1 MKKLFFLIG
10 SSGSGKTTAA
20 ELFRSMETPGIIM
33 CASDS
38 VGVPSKEEMIKEFG
52 SQSEWQRNNT
62 LKWVKK
68 IKDEYLEKYNV
79 LFDTQSRPSFI
90 QEACKESNV
99 QDYSIILIDCSDE
112 ERTRRLIERNS
123 PHLVNFQMMD
133 WARYLRENC
142 IGENCQIIDN
152 TNLSK
157 EETVEKLLG
166 ITNFKTAHI

>member
-10 SSGSGKTTAA
+10 SSGSGKTTAS
-20 ELFRSMETPGIIM
+20 ELFRDMNLPGIIM

-68 IKDEYLEKYNV
+68 IKDEYLDKNNV
-79 LFDTQSRPSFI
+79 LFDTQSRPTFI
-90 QEACKESNV
+90 EEACKENDI
-99 QDYSIILIDCSDE
+99 QDYKIILFDCSDE
-112 ERTRRLIERNS
+112 ERKRRLIGRNS
-123 PHLVNFQMMD
+123 PHLVSPQMMD

-142 IGENCQIIDN
+142 VGDNCQIIDN
-152 TNLSK
+152 TNLNKK
-157 EETVEKLLG
+157 EMVDSLL
-166 ITNFKTAHI
+166 ASLAY

>member
-1 MKKLFFLIG
+1 MNKLFFLIG
-10 SSGSGKTTAA
+10 SSGSGKTTAS
-20 ELFRSMETPGIIM
+20 ELFRDMKVPGVIM

-68 IKDEYLEKYNV
+68 IKEEYLETNNV

-90 QEACKESNV
+90 EEACKENNI
-99 QDYSIILIDCSDE
+99 QDYLIILFDCSDE
-112 ERTRRLIERNS
+112 ERKRRLIERNS
-123 PHLVNFQMMD
+123 PHLVTFQMMD

-142 IGENCQIIDN
+142 VDKNCFIVDT
-152 TNLSK
+152 TNLTK
-157 EETVEKLLG
+157 EECMAKL
-166 ITNFKTAHI
+166 IEIIS